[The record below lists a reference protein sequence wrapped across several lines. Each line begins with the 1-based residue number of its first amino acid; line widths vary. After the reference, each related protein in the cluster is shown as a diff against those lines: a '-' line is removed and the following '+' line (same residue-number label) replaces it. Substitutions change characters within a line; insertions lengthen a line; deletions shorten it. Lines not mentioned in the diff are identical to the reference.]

1 MLVLQYVEQKKKVQV
16 IKWGGLL
23 PVSSFGLRHCSDVAI
38 RRAWCARQEER
49 DFVGVPGKACS
60 DRLPWVLYHDRGLFI
75 MTKIAHSVSRQ
86 RLWCRDME
94 LGSEGF

>member
-1 MLVLQYVEQKKKVQV
+1 MLVLQYVEQTEKVQM

-49 DFVGVPGKACS
+49 ARAGVPGKACS
-60 DRLPWVLYHDRGLFI
+60 NRLP
-75 MTKIAHSVSRQ
+75 
-86 RLWCRDME
+86 
-94 LGSEGF
+94 